1 MDETIKNNTVEY
13 FRYQDKEK
21 VFTIKEIL
29 CVGAGYVGTLS
40 MTIFA
45 YQYPGIKI
53 SIFDKN
59 LELTKKWQNA
69 KFESL
74 PILEASFSEYFEKVF
89 NKNLFFISELNS
101 DLEQFDMIYICVN
114 TPSSSSYKISLS
126 DSLNGIGSLSKEINR
141 GIQISTENV

>member
-1 MDETIKNNTVEY
+1 MEEIIQKDINFFK
-13 FRYQDKEK
+13 FHDKEK
-21 VFTIKEIL
+21 IFVIKEIL

-59 LELTKKWQNA
+59 QELIKKWQNA
-69 KFESL
+69 KLDSL
-74 PILEASFSEYFEKVF
+74 PIVEPSFTNYFEQVI
-89 NKNLFFISELNS
+89 NKNLFFISELNT
-101 DLEQFDMIYICVN
+101 DLEEFDMIYICVN
-114 TPSSSSYKISLS
+114 TPSSCSYKISLS
-126 DSLNGIGSLSKEINR
+126 DSVNGITKLSNDINK